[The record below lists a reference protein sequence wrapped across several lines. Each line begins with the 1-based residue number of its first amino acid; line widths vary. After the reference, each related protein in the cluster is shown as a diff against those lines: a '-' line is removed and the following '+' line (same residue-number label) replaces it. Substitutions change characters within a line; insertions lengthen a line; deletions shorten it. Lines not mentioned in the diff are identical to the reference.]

1 MIHMNDQSCPPSG
14 ARGLHWPLWGRV
26 TIHGQEIVMTK
37 KVDPKKAKAA
47 KKPNLGQMRDV
58 VADAN
63 AAAGGAEAGV
73 APVLDEAAAAKVAA
87 DVPIA

>member
-1 MIHMNDQSCPPSG
+1 M
-14 ARGLHWPLWGRV
+14 A
-26 TIHGQEIVMTK
+26 K
-37 KVDPKKAKAA
+37 KVDPKKAA
-47 KKPNLGQMRDV
+47 KSVKEKPDLGKMREV

-73 APVLDEAAAAKVAA
+73 APVLEDVSVVGKAAKLAK

>member
-1 MIHMNDQSCPPSG
+1 M
-14 ARGLHWPLWGRV
+14 A
-26 TIHGQEIVMTK
+26 K
-37 KVDPKKAKAA
+37 KVDSKKVTPVKG
-47 KKPNLGQMRDV
+47 KPDLGKMRDV

-73 APVLDEAAAAKVAA
+73 APDLDEAAKIAV